1 MEYSSDEKQ
10 CFRAARECVICF
22 LNEVR
27 GKALECSILSLATRK
42 ALCVQL
48 GIDFVR
54 DRYPIR
60 HKTIKMG
67 SLLHKQSAA
76 AVLAQT
82 GGLCVPSSIYWFLTG
97 AKSSKF
103 HDQLLNL

>member
-1 MEYSSDEKQ
+1 MEYSIDEKQ

-22 LNEVR
+22 LNGVK
-27 GKALECSILSLATRK
+27 GKKLECSIISLATRK
-42 ALCVQL
+42 ALCLQL

-60 HKTIKMG
+60 HKSIKME
-67 SLLHKQSAA
+67 SLLHKQSPK
-76 AVLAQT
+76 AVLAET
-82 GGLCVPSSIYWFLTG
+82 GGLCVPSSIYWVLTG

-103 HDQLLNL
+103 RVSNMHL